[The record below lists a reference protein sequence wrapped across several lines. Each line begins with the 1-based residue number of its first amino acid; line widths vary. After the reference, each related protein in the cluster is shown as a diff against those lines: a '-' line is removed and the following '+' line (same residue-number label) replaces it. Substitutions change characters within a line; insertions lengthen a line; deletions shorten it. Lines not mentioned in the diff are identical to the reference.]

1 MTTPAPAATTSG
13 PVARIGISGWRYPPW
28 RGVFFPTGLPQR
40 RELEYAAGKL
50 DTVEINGSFY
60 SLQLPASYL
69 RWKEATPPGFVFAVK
84 GGRYI
89 THMLRLRNVELALAN
104 FFASGVLA
112 LGDKLG
118 PVLWQLPE
126 REQFDPGVLDQ
137 FLGQLPHSTGAAA
150 TLAAGHGDK
159 LKDRAWTDVD
169 TDRPLRHALE
179 VRHPSY
185 DDPRF
190 HELLRKHNVSL
201 VIADSAG
208 KWPQLEGV
216 TSDVVYVRLHGSE
229 ELYVS
234 GYGDDELERWA
245 GTIRGWLSGTGCP
258 EGKGRDVYVYFD
270 NDVKVHAPFN
280 AMDLA
285 RRLGTAGD

>member
-1 MTTPAPAATTSG
+1 MTTAGPAAAMPG
-13 PVARIGISGWRYPPW
+13 RARIGISGWRYAPW
-28 RGVFFPTGLPQR
+28 RGVFFPSGLQQR
-40 RELEYAAGKL
+40 RELEYAAERL

-60 SLQLPASYL
+60 SLQRPSSYL

-126 REQFDPGVLDQ
+126 REQFDPDVLDG
-137 FLGQLPHSTGAAA
+137 FLSQLPHSTGAAA
-150 TLAAGHGDK
+150 EIAAGHGDK

-169 TDRPLRHALE
+169 ADRPLRHALE
-179 VRHPSY
+179 VRHPGY
-185 DDPRF
+185 DDPGF
-190 HELLRKHNVSL
+190 YELLRKHNVSL

-208 KWPQLEGV
+208 RWPQLDGV
-216 TSDVVYVRLHGSE
+216 TSDVVYVRLHGGE

-234 GYGDDELERWA
+234 GYSDDELERWA
-245 GTIRGWLSGTGCP
+245 DTIRGWLSGATCP
-258 EGKGRDVYVYFD
+258 DGRARDVYVYFD

-280 AMDLA
+280 AMELA
-285 RRLGTAGD
+285 RRLGGEA